1 MMMKKI
7 KMNLSEINLRE
18 KDFHNKLIS
27 QGNNRSENKY
37 YKALNNLYVDFFKYL
52 EMNIKNKN
60 ILDYGCG
67 IGSYTEKVS
76 RFCTIKN
83 YWN

>member
-1 MMMKKI
+1 MD
-7 KMNLSEINLRE
+7 LSEINLRE

-52 EMNIKNKN
+52 EVKNLCQNREIINI
-60 ILDYGCG
+60 
-67 IGSYTEKVS
+67 
-76 RFCTIKN
+76 
-83 YWN
+83 